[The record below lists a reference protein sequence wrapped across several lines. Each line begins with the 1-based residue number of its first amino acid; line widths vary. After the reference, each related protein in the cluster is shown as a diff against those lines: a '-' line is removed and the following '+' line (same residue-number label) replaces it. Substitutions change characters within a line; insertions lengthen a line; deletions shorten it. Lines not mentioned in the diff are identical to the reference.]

1 MNPIARDAAVVV
13 FALSFG
19 LLGCNPAESPEGPAG
34 ETVSEVAE
42 AVFPSA
48 PTDGPD
54 ARRALFGD
62 LHIHTRYSFDAYIFG
77 TRTTPD
83 DAYRF
88 ARGDVIRH
96 PAGFEMKM
104 DKPLDFLAVTDHA
117 SYIGMLAA
125 MDDPE
130 TRVGQH
136 PIAVELRE
144 AETAQQR
151 GDAFQGLI
159 PRFGG
164 QVENDD
170 LVDRS
175 VMRSAWQE
183 IINAAERHNDPGAFT
198 TFIAYEYTSSGP
210 ARENLHRN
218 VIFRGA
224 EVPEDPFSRLD
235 SLNPEELW
243 SWMDRQRT
251 GGSDVIAIPHNSN
264 GSDGLMFELVNWAR
278 EPLNAEYAEQ
288 RMRNEPLVEITQVKG
303 TSETHPAL
311 SPNDEWADFELME
324 LKIATTQSSRAEGS
338 YVRDAY
344 LNGLA
349 LEANEQ
355 GNPYKFGLVGASDT
369 HVAAGSFEEN
379 NYWSKVGLLDGTP
392 AQRGSVPV
400 DDPSQATA
408 PGGNAYTDVP
418 EGYAPSYYHFWS
430 ASGLAGVWAEDNTR
444 DAIFDA
450 FRRKE
455 TFATSGP
462 RMKIRMFAGH
472 HFGAGL
478 RERADAAAVAYA
490 TGVPMGAD
498 LRATDDG
505 AAPSVFATAMR
516 DPDEAPL
523 QRLQIIKGSI
533 ENGEKVERVYDVACA
548 GGGVPDAE
556 THRCPDNAAR
566 VDLSDCSIS
575 AAAGADEL
583 SAVWVDPDY
592 RAGQETFY
600 YARALQN
607 PTCRWSTWD
616 AIRAGVTPR
625 PDINPVIQE
634 RAWSSPIWVTSK

>member
-1 MNPIARDAAVVV
+1 MNRMPLEAATAALVLSLGVVGCNQSDSPAKPETSPSPEATGADAAV
-13 FALSFG
+13 A
-19 LLGCNPAESPEGPAG
+19 PASGPA
-34 ETVSEVAE
+34 T
-42 AVFPSA
+42 
-48 PTDGPD
+48 
-54 ARRALFGD
+54 RRALFGD

-88 ARGDVIRH
+88 SRGDGIQH

-104 DKPLDFLAVTDHA
+104 EKPLDFLAVTDHA

-130 TRVGQH
+130 TQVGQH

-144 AETAQQR
+144 AETAQER
-151 GDAFQGLI
+151 GNAFQGLI

-164 QVENDD
+164 QVEDDD
-170 LVDRS
+170 LIDRS

-183 IINAAERHNDPGAFT
+183 IIDAAERHNDPGAFT

-224 EVPEDPFSRLD
+224 DVPEDPFSRLD

-243 SWMDRQRT
+243 SWMDRQRN

-278 EPLNAEYAEQ
+278 EPINAEYAEQ
-288 RMRNEPLVEITQVKG
+288 RMRNEPLVEVTQVKG

-324 LKIATTQSSRAEGS
+324 LKIATTQNSRVEGS
-338 YVRDAY
+338 YVREAY

-349 LEANEQ
+349 LEANGQ

-369 HVAAGSFEEN
+369 HVAAGSFDEN

-392 AQRGSVPV
+392 EQRGSIPI

-408 PGGNAYTDVP
+408 AGGNAYTDVP

-430 ASGLAGVWAEDNTR
+430 ASGLAGVWAEENTR

-472 HFGAGL
+472 DFDSSLA
-478 RERADAAAVAYA
+478 ERADGAAVAYE
-490 TGVPMGAD
+490 TGVPMGTD
-498 LRATDDG
+498 LMAAEDG
-505 AAPSVFATAMR
+505 TAPRLLVHAMR

-523 QRLQIIKGSI
+523 QRLQVIKGWI

-548 GGGVPDAE
+548 GGAAPDSE
-556 THRCPDNAAR
+556 TQRCPDNDAR
-566 VDLSDCSIS
+566 VDLSDCAIS
-575 AAAGADEL
+575 AATGADEL
-583 SAVWVDPDY
+583 SAVWADPDY
-592 RAGQETFY
+592 SAGQETFY

-607 PTCRWSTWD
+607 PTCRWSSWD
-616 AIRAGVTPR
+616 AARAGVAPR
-625 PDINPVIQE
+625 PDMNPTIQE